1 MNVGFRNESS
11 FKNFFTPR
19 VEKPSK
25 LISQEENSLSYTLN
39 NNKNSF
45 SETKPFQAYK
55 MKSQN
60 TFSVIKNYQ
69 TLIHVDFS
77 NHLVISDKEY

>member
-1 MNVGFRNESS
+1 MSRVSKNSS
-11 FKNFFTPR
+11 HQGLKNPQTQ
-19 VEKPSK
+19 K
-25 LISQEENSLSYTLN
+25 QEENFLSYTLN

-55 MKSQN
+55 MKNHN

-69 TLIHVDFS
+69 SFIHVDFS